1 MTGALTIT
9 VLSDGSPMDT
19 KYELQSVDVVKSV
32 NKIPAARMTVFDGSV
47 AAQKFEGSE
56 DAFFEPGKEIEIK
69 ARYEGDD
76 AGDQTLFKGIILRH
90 GIRAS
95 SDDTRLTVEM
105 KDASFKLT
113 TKKKSNVYKD
123 QTDSDIIN
131 KVIGDGGGKAGSIA
145 ATKGTHPMMVQY
157 RSTDWD
163 FIVSRADA
171 NGHLVVVDDGEISTI
186 EAAADGAASLTIE
199 YGVSDVF
206 NMEME
211 VDIRHQHQS
220 VESFAWDANN
230 FDLTAPKAGA
240 ELSLAQG
247 NLEPSAMAGALEA
260 DSFDLV
266 SGISTLPDEMTAW
279 ADARMVKDRLSMLR
293 GYVEVYGTGAV
304 KPGDLMS
311 ISGVSER
318 FNGDTLVTGVR
329 HQLDRDGWYTAVQFG
344 ISAEDFSK
352 QADIVER
359 SAAGLVPAVN
369 GLQLAV
375 VEPFEEDPDGQHR
388 VKVKLPAMNSDENLL
403 WARLTSMDS
412 GPERGVMFRPEAG
425 DEVVL
430 GFLNDDPRQPII
442 LGSVHGS
449 VNAPPY
455 PVTDVNEKKG
465 FLSREQIKLEFD
477 DDAMTV
483 LIETPGGNKLF
494 MEDET
499 GITIEC
505 KNGNKLVMDDAG
517 VTIESA
523 KDVTVDG
530 KNITITGTKIDVN

>member
-1 MTGALTIT
+1 
-9 VLSDGSPMDT
+9 MDT

-32 NKIPAARMTVFDGSV
+32 NKIPTARMTVFDGSV

-131 KVIGDGGGKAGSIA
+131 KVISDGGGKAGSIA

-186 EAAADGAASLTIE
+186 EATAGGAASLTIE

-359 SAAGLVPAVN
+359 PAAGLVPAVN

-449 VNAPPY
+449 VNAPPF

-465 FLSREQIKLEFD
+465 FVSREQIKLEFD